1 MAVEDVE
8 MPVEI
13 EELYSAFETAD
24 NILLKKYVSKLSK
37 YECKTIDD
45 NRKKIE
51 VGGNVNFFQILNIVY
66 DKKENIQDK
75 LTTVYSTI
83 SSLKQCGLVMILNA
97 DKEKVNLYV
106 GIKTKELNEC
116 DGKLK
121 ADEKKL
127 GDKGKTLKNAFD
139 GNFPGIRM
147 ENVFQ
152 EKPKGN
158 NSYKTIKEVAENAIN
173 NKIKFIASVSS
184 IPALRNAKEHK
195 NIEFIQ
201 GIEKLIE
208 SMRGKSY

>member
-97 DKEKVNLYV
+97 DKEKANLYV

-127 GDKGKTLKNAFD
+127 GDKGKTLKMHLMEIFR
-139 GNFPGIRM
+139 GLEWRM
-147 ENVFQ
+147 FSKKNRKETTHI
-152 EKPKGN
+152 KP
-158 NSYKTIKEVAENAIN
+158 
-173 NKIKFIASVSS
+173 
-184 IPALRNAKEHK
+184 
-195 NIEFIQ
+195 
-201 GIEKLIE
+201 
-208 SMRGKSY
+208 

>member
-147 ENVFQ
+147 EIDLN
-152 EKPKGN
+152 
-158 NSYKTIKEVAENAIN
+158 IKKCTTCIHIK
-173 NKIKFIASVSS
+173 NK
-184 IPALRNAKEHK
+184 
-195 NIEFIQ
+195 
-201 GIEKLIE
+201 
-208 SMRGKSY
+208 